1 MHSMSFAQEVCL
13 DYVVEGR
20 QQGVP
25 AILLHGF
32 TDSCK
37 AFSRVMTWLPQSMCT
52 VAVSQRGHGESD
64 RPETG
69 YSPSD
74 FAADI
79 ASLMDRLDLE
89 QAVIIGHCMGATVA
103 QQFAIDYPERV
114 RGLVLA
120 SSFFKLQGHPLVLD
134 LWESTVSKLQDP
146 IDPSMVRT
154 FQSSAINKQ
163 VPKLFFDSV
172 IRESLKVPA
181 RVWKATLQALME
193 TDLTPEL
200 QNIHVPTMLL
210 WGDQDVFVGRSE
222 QEKLLASIP
231 GSRLKVY
238 SGTGH
243 SPHWE
248 DPARFAADIADFVM
262 AFRALD

>member
-1 MHSMSFAQEVCL
+1 MNSLSFAQEVCL

-20 QQGVP
+20 LQGVP
-25 AILLHGF
+25 AIMLHGF

-37 AFSRVMTWLPQSMCT
+37 AFSRVMTWMPSSVCAI
-52 VAVSQRGHGESD
+52 AVSQRGHGDSD
-64 RPETG
+64 RPEDG

-79 ASLMDRLDLE
+79 AALMDRLDLPE
-89 QAVIIGHCMGATVA
+89 AVIVGHCMGAAVA
-103 QQFAIDYPERV
+103 QQFAIDFPERT

-120 SSFFKLQGHPLVLD
+120 GSFFKLKDHPLIVD
-134 LWESTVSKLQDP
+134 LWESTVSKLEDP
-146 IDPSMVRT
+146 INPEIVRS
-154 FQSSAINKQ
+154 FQASATGKP
-163 VPKLFFDSV
+163 VPKLFFESV
-172 IRESLKVPA
+172 VRESLKVPA
-181 RVWKATLQALME
+181 RVWKETLRTLME

-200 QNIHVPTMLL
+200 RNIHIPTLLL
-210 WGDQDVFVGRSE
+210 WGDQDVFVSRNE
-222 QEKLLASIP
+222 QQKLLAAIP

-248 DPARFAADIADFVM
+248 DPARFAADIADFVLG
-262 AFRALD
+262 FRGVD